1 MPISRHRCFC
11 TDSLYCVFLCCCCV
25 RLAGSFQNPTSGL
38 QRVEN
43 PSQGGLGANTRLKF
57 ERGQHC
63 HAFGP
68 RSAEV
73 LLECGGE
80 NQLLEASEPSTCFYS
95 FRMQSPVAC
104 NDEFARSIGLT
115 PAAA

>member
-1 MPISRHRCFC
+1 VPA
-11 TDSLYCVFLCCCCV
+11 
-25 RLAGSFQNPTSGL
+25 AGTFQTPASGL
-38 QRVEN
+38 QRLVDAKK
-43 PSQGGLGANTRLKF
+43 GLARLRMKF

-73 LLECGGE
+73 LLQCGAE
-80 NQLLEASEPSTCFYS
+80 NVLLEASEPSTCFYS

-104 NDEFARSIGLT
+104 NEDFARSIGLT
-115 PAAA
+115 PPPAPA

>member
-1 MPISRHRCFC
+1 MACLSHC
-11 TDSLYCVFLCCCCV
+11 DVLNYNVLL
-25 RLAGSFQNPTSGL
+25 LAGTFQNPTSGL
-38 QRVEN
+38 QRVES
-43 PSQGGLGANTRLKF
+43 PKPGLQGVSTLRLKF

-80 NQLLEASEPSTCFYS
+80 NLLLEASEPSTCFYS

-104 NDEFARSIGLT
+104 NDDFARSIGLN
-115 PAAA
+115 PAADM